1 MSDIV
6 DDLERHG
13 AAKSSRDG
21 NARQGT
27 TSRVEARE
35 KLRDAVK
42 AIGRTSRPV
51 ARSVPG
57 LADKFRM
64 PVSGA
69 DQELLD
75 AARAALADAAPF
87 AAQFIARHRPAD
99 FLDELGEL
107 IESLETAISMQS
119 DNV

>member
-1 MSDIV
+1 MSNHVPRKRHTFIRVRDFGVEHAADFPPDGLANQLFATMSDIV

-51 ARSVPG
+51 ASTTVAVRVAG
-57 LADKFRM
+57 
-64 PVSGA
+64 
-69 DQELLD
+69 
-75 AARAALADAAPF
+75 
-87 AAQFIARHRPAD
+87 
-99 FLDELGEL
+99 
-107 IESLETAISMQS
+107 
-119 DNV
+119 